1 MSPQLPMSFNFQGPF
16 NLTGNPN
23 SSYSLVTDAN
33 GVMSIVEGAG
43 PDSVNLETDVT
54 GILPVANGGTGA
66 ANLDALAASGANS
79 DITSLSGLSTPLST
93 DQGGTGAANLD
104 ALAKSGANSD
114 ITSLSGLTTPL
125 GTHEGGTGSQL
136 FSSGQATF
144 ASADSVDVVDA
155 TITADSIVVVTEA
168 SSTPANTYA
177 VVVNA
182 TVGFTI
188 YSSAASTATVNY
200 LRIN

>member
-1 MSPQLPMSFNFQGPF
+1 MAPQLPMSLNFQGPF

-54 GILPVANGGTGA
+54 GILPTTNGGTGA
-66 ANLDALAASGANS
+66 DNLDGLAA
-79 DITSLSGLSTPLST
+79 
-93 DQGGTGAANLD
+93 
-104 ALAKSGANSD
+104 SGANSD

-144 ASADSVDVVDA
+144 VSADSVDVVDA

-168 SSTPANTYA
+168 SATPANTYS

-182 TVGFTI
+182 TAGFTI
-188 YSSAASTATVNY
+188 HSSAASSATVNY
-200 LRIN
+200 LRLN